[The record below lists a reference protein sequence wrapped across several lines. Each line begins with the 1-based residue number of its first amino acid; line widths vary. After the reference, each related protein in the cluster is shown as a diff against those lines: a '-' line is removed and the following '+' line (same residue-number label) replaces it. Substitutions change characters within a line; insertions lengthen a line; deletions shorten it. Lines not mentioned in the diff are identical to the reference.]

1 MQWELFFY
9 AYTRHNLGASED
21 NHLHMSEFTSKRMGW
36 LALTVG
42 VLGGLAVISLVLFFI
57 GLFQNIDSLSFM
69 GALND
74 TLNAITGILGA
85 VLALRLHPAL
95 SKLLKPS
102 LSLAIL
108 MCAWAGAIC
117 ITIGSWLIQSGG
129 ADVELS
135 SYYFFFGNG
144 LIGSWLWVLNRTIR
158 RESIWPRNL
167 TILGSIASLFM
178 MLGLPALVGILLG
191 LDGNEYSPLIM
202 VSGIS
207 FVGTGIL
214 YPIWSLWL
222 ARWILFSELQ
232 EKLG

>member
-1 MQWELFFY
+1 
-9 AYTRHNLGASED
+9 
-21 NHLHMSEFTSKRMGW
+21 MSDLTSKKMGW

-74 TLNAITGILGA
+74 TLNAITGILCA
-85 VLALRLHPAL
+85 VLALGLHPSL
-95 SKLLKPS
+95 RRLLKPS

-108 MCAWAGAIC
+108 ICAWTGAIC
-117 ITIGSWLIQSGG
+117 ITIGSWLIQSGK

-144 LIGSWLWVLNRTIR
+144 LIGSWLWVLNRATR

-178 MLGLPALVGILLG
+178 LLGMLALVGILLG

-214 YPIWSLWL
+214 YPTWSLWL
-222 ARWILFSELQ
+222 ARWILFSGLQ